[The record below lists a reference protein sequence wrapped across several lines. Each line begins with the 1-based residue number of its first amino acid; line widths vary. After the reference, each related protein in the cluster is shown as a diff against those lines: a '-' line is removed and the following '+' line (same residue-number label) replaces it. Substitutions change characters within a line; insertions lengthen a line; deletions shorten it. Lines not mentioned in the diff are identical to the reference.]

1 MKARNFSI
9 VLALFLVGTALFAGA
24 KKESGG
30 GSAPTLIRVGTEGA
44 MPPYNYV
51 TERGEAAGY
60 DMAVVKAIIELLPEY
75 QVEFIPTAWDGIF
88 VALEGGE
95 FDLLASYLGWRKE
108 REEKYYL
115 STVPYLWSGYSVVFK
130 DGRNDIRS
138 LKDLEGKKVA
148 SGLGTA
154 STTLLEEYIKQT
166 GANIE
171 IIYTDGNIANAL
183 TEIETDR
190 VDATINSTIT
200 TQLTAN
206 TLGYKIDSV
215 PLTEE
220 GWSVISIHL
229 LFPKTEKGKTLRDQF
244 DAALKQL
251 LDNGKLRELSR
262 EYLYGKDY
270 TTREALEAGV

>member
-1 MKARNFSI
+1 MKTRNFF
-9 VLALFLVGTALFAGA
+9 VVMALFLAGTALFAAA

-30 GSAPTLIRVGTEGA
+30 PALIKVGTEGA

-51 TERGEAAGY
+51 TQQGEADGY
-60 DMAVVKAIIELLPEY
+60 DIAVVKAIIELLPEY
-75 QVEFIPTAWDGIF
+75 KVEFVPTAWDGIF

-95 FDLLASYLGWRKE
+95 FDLIASYLGWRKE

-115 STVPYLWSGYSVVFK
+115 STVPYLWSGYSLVFK
-130 DGRNDIRS
+130 EGRTDIRT

-148 SGLGTA
+148 SGVGTA

-171 IIYTDGNIANAL
+171 IIYTDGNIVNAL
-183 TEIETDR
+183 TEIDTGR

-206 TLGYKIDSV
+206 TLGYKIDSI
-215 PLTEE
+215 PITEE
-220 GWSVISIHL
+220 GWSIISIHL

-244 DAALKQL
+244 DTAVTQL
-251 LDNGKLRELSR
+251 LANGKLREISR
-262 EYLYGKDY
+262 KYLFGKDY
-270 TTREALEAGV
+270 TTKEALEAGA

>member
-1 MKARNFSI
+1 MKTKWFFM
-9 VLALFLVGTALFAGA
+9 VVALFLTGAALFASG
-24 KKESGG
+24 KKES
-30 GSAPTLIRVGTEGA
+30 SAVTTIRVGTEGA

-51 TERGEAAGY
+51 TEQGEAAGY
-60 DMAVVKAIIELLPEY
+60 DIAVVKAIVALLPEY
-75 QVEFIPTAWDGIF
+75 QVEFVPTAWDGIF

-115 STVPYLWSGYSVVFK
+115 STVPYLWSGYSLVFK
-130 DGRNDIRS
+130 EGRTDIRS

-148 SGLGTA
+148 SGVGTA

-171 IIYTDGNIANAL
+171 IVYTDGNIANAL
-183 TEIETDR
+183 TEIDTDR

-206 TLGYKIDSV
+206 TLGYRIDSL

-244 DAALKQL
+244 DGALRQL
-251 LDNGKLRELSR
+251 LSNGKLRELSR
-262 EYLYGKDY
+262 EYLFGRDY